1 MELSAWVMIWLWL
14 KNNYRTYDISVGTEV
29 KIVLK
34 SGKYFIQGSL
44 LPMKDIAEKLNG
56 FVVQNGN

>member
-1 MELSAWVMIWLWL
+1 MIWLWL